1 MHLSVEDLKNRYY
14 AFRHGESRANVEG
27 IIVSDPDVGIYR
39 YGLSE
44 KGRVQVQASAE
55 KLAMLIQDAVIVSS
69 DFLRAVETAEIVRSA
84 LDVELVRLDVRLRE
98 RFFGQW
104 DGMHYQNYS
113 EAWEQDEI
121 NAELEMNG
129 AESANAVRRRME
141 NVIASLETVFFD
153 RDVVLVSHG
162 DPLRLIQASFCGLEM
177 EQNRTIPYFQTAEF
191 RALNP

>member
-1 MHLSVEDLKNRYY
+1 MDLSVDDLKNRYY
-14 AFRHGESRANVEG
+14 AFRHGESMANVEG
-27 IIVSDPDVGIYR
+27 IIVSDPDVGIHR

-55 KLAMLIQDAVIVSS
+55 KLAELIQDAVIVSS
-69 DFLRAVETAEIVRSA
+69 DFLRAVETAELVRAA
-84 LDVELVRLDVRLRE
+84 LGTDSIRLDVRLRE
-98 RFFGQW
+98 RFFGQLE
-104 DGMHYQNYS
+104 GMHYLNYS

-121 NAELEMNG
+121 NAELEING

-141 NVIASLETVFFD
+141 DVIASLETIFFD
-153 RDVVLVSHG
+153 RNVVLVSHG
-162 DPLRLIQASFCGLEM
+162 DPLRLMQASFFGLEM